1 MLFLQMPYIPTRSG
15 QSVFIQDP
23 QEAQQRYQ
31 QEWGQ
36 GGSTPQTGQAT
47 PKASASPK
55 PQAKPQA
62 APKQP
67 KRGFDLGRFIQ
78 QQAGGAL
85 QRAATAGATSFLAGP
100 LAPFVSMAQQARNL
114 GQTKIPGTKTTVG
127 GEATRIAADIPRQI
141 VNAPIA
147 AAQQLGAVTQG
158 IDLGSALAGGGTPS
172 VETDPALVQQRQKNA
187 EAAIEALQKT
197 GRDPQGFNY
206 GIKPS
211 TPIVGPLFSEDSE
224 FVKKNIKP
232 KTALGQL
239 TSSIGAALLFDVGVN
254 KLTKAPSLAGKTI
267 ETAEKLSDIWKNK
280 DLAAGAKV
288 MASYLIKDV
297 LPNSIQDAMFFMP
310 QPPAA
315 MAKQLDDIQKLQTPE
330 ERIRAAEVLRST
342 TPDQFNYALESLK
355 NAGIGVGATVGLRGT
370 FYLANRFLSKATSGV
385 PANQAMEEATQEALP
400 LIRQEVEGEGI
411 KRASETIE
419 DRLGTVTSDL
429 YKKIDE
435 NVAKIAFGA
444 RAGAESF
451 LKKQQE
457 LIPDMQRLTQAV
469 NDIPDVGMQ
478 RVEVDNQIQALQTQL
493 GIKTPE
499 QVTKKRADL
508 EARVASYEEAIAAN
522 PDWINK
528 STGVGKK
535 ASKNATKL
543 RMASEALDRLD
554 SLDALQLQRQ
564 EFENLTLE
572 KTARVSQLES
582 TVAEGATA
590 SIAFRNSLNDARI
603 LVDALNKLDAERIG
617 YLEARNSLL
626 FKENRLDEMD
636 TDYSIKDAFGQAY
649 GELKDLLNAAEAAV
663 ASENLNPTFVRNFVN
678 QVEEIQNKVIDN
690 GGLAPVMPEMPQGIE
705 LPQVDAE
712 PSLVGPRA
720 TVPIVNE
727 VPVTKTDEG
736 EIVIDTDTLG
746 ERQALRETRPG
757 DDVVDSPE
765 EAIKE
770 VKRDFGI
777 DQDPSETFE
786 TLDDFTT
793 GYNNA
798 LKEQKRLIEKTG
810 DEEIAEKAFQIF
822 NTNATKYTSSFENA
836 ASVKALFDTFDRQQI
851 LPQQYSLA
859 IRKLSEFLG
868 GDSRLNQLAT
878 FAQAEKFGKDIQEN
892 LNLIMTPTS
901 ALDSNAFAAFQSARN
916 LRKIMSGEEIE
927 GLDRITALE
936 SFQNN
941 FGVFLA
947 NSRALNEMMYGVGNA
962 LRLFSIRNR
971 LQFGDAKTL
980 FSRFNQEL
988 ASFGGTEAFIN
999 QLADKTKAAREEFE
1013 EHYGSL
1019 FEKIRKGEELD
1030 ENEMAGIENLVER
1043 IYEAQGDVTKMKDL
1057 EVTADAVLA
1066 RIQINSPLSNPA
1078 TVFSIPLQG
1087 VPETALELTGQAVS
1101 GTITGKMAQ
1110 FAGKTEFAKESLD
1123 EARIAADTLLQTR
1136 FVIGEALEATY
1147 NRFVFGKAITD
1158 PDQAADAAYEIRRSG
1173 GLRREE
1179 AIAEDLAQTRI
1190 KSPFFNYVLERS
1202 EGDDKLFDT
1211 INKARV
1217 LTKVFHDYFMPAEA
1231 WAKRSKFGQALGL
1244 PTTAMRGMGLGKK
1257 SYYPGGENVNLSLFS
1272 QLSAT
1277 ADEFSTA
1284 LFANAH
1290 VRALVNKQ
1298 VDDQIAAGLIN
1309 REDRAEEIAN
1319 RLKKDMSDMYQP
1331 VKVGFDQKTIG
1342 YSVLDNQILQLTR
1355 AVNLTEELTGPL
1367 ADVADSVNT
1376 LRNAKHP
1383 VVRVFGR
1390 DIYPFLTAPINGIK
1404 RAAMIGYGGEIV
1416 QAGTDTLRLA
1426 AQAGVKNL
1434 PDEVVKLLPAKVRQN
1449 IIDFESKYLHTD
1461 PKIRLRAQG
1470 ALALATGIQVLAWF
1484 LVRDGNQDITGGLE
1498 NTYRETEGARDPYT
1512 WKIGGMMLPYRYIP
1526 VIGNTLAFHAS
1537 IRDLQEFA
1545 PGRDT
1550 SGAFALAVA
1559 AFANTIME
1567 TPSIAGFDRVIKAL
1581 TSAGTGDVG
1590 RMQKL
1595 IADSVAKVGDPYLN
1609 LRKVMMQG
1617 FDPRKPA
1624 APVTRFAG
1632 KGFYATGKLG
1642 EKGLTMAD
1650 IGNSLLDSAFGSF
1663 GIATEY
1669 SPVGLIADAMV
1680 SVIRKEPE
1688 FRTASRKALWYGKPG
1703 DTVNANHAG
1712 KWYPLQA
1719 ILGRY
1724 WLFPDKLETDPVA
1737 KEMVYNLIPP
1747 PRKTLYSSDGVGI
1760 NEAVLNDFNHFLNE
1774 EFEFY
1779 DDTFKKEYKG
1789 AHAYLKDLVT
1799 NKAYTQYPGVDS
1811 PFRIGALGLVEDPN
1825 WNREDNM
1832 RRVILKNETDRLISI
1847 AKEQFLMG
1855 NIPGQRYKAPPEMKQ
1870 MILNNR
1876 STGGTK

>member
-1 MLFLQMPYIPTRSG
+1 M
-15 QSVFIQDP
+15 
-23 QEAQQRYQ
+23 
-31 QEWGQ
+31 
-36 GGSTPQTGQAT
+36 GQAT
-47 PKASASPK
+47 PKVGASPK

-62 APKQP
+62 APKPP
-67 KRGFDLGRFIQ
+67 KRGFDLGKFIQ

-100 LAPFVSMAQQARNL
+100 LAPLIQPYMAVKGLAKQR
-114 GQTKIPGTKTTVG
+114 IPGTKQTVG
-127 GEATRIAADIPRQI
+127 EEATRIAADIPRQI
-141 VNAPIA
+141 VNAPVA

-197 GRDPQGFNY
+197 GRDPQGFSY

-280 DLAAGAKV
+280 DLANGAKV

-297 LPNSIQDAMFFMP
+297 LPESVQDAMFFMP

-315 MAKQLDDIQKLQTPE
+315 MQKQLDDIQKLQTPE
-330 ERIRAAEVLRST
+330 ERIRAAEVLRAT
-342 TPDQFNYALESLK
+342 TPDQFNYALEQLK
-355 NAGIGVGATVGLRGT
+355 NVGIGVGATTGLRGT
-370 FYLANRFLSKATSGV
+370 FYLANRFLNKATSGI
-385 PANQAMEEATQEALP
+385 PAAQAMEEATQEALP
-400 LIRQEVEGEGI
+400 VIRQEVEAEGV
-411 KRASETIE
+411 KKASETIE
-419 DRLGTVTSDL
+419 DRLGTVTSEL

-435 NVAKIAFGA
+435 NVAQIAFGA

-451 LKKQQE
+451 LKRQQE
-457 LIPDMQRLTQAV
+457 LIPEMQRLSNAV
-469 NDIPDVGMQ
+469 DQIPDVTPQ
-478 RVEVDNQIQALQTQL
+478 RADVDTQIQALQTQL

-499 QVTKKRADL
+499 QAAKKRADL
-508 EARVASYEEAIAAN
+508 EARVASYEAAIAADPN
-522 PDWINK
+522 WINK
-528 STGVGKK
+528 STGKGKK

-554 SLDALQLQRQ
+554 TLDVLQLQRQ
-564 EFENLTLE
+564 EIENTVLE
-572 KTARVSQLES
+572 KTARISQLEA
-582 TVAEGATA
+582 TLAEGMTA
-590 SIAFRNSLNDARI
+590 STAFRNSLNDARI
-603 LVDALNKLDAERIG
+603 LVNTLDELDAERIG

-626 FKENRLDEMD
+626 FQENRLDEID

-663 ASENLNPTFVRNFVN
+663 ATNNLNPEFINSFITRVDD
-678 QVEEIQNKVIDN
+678 IHNKVIDN
-690 GGLAPVMPEMPQGIE
+690 GGLAPVIPEVPEGID
-705 LPQVDAE
+705 LAAIQPAT
-712 PSLVGPRA
+712 PPLTRA
-720 TVPIVNE
+720 RSEFPVVNE
-727 VPVTKTDEG
+727 VPVTKTDDG
-736 EIVIDTDTLG
+736 EIVVDVDTIG
-746 ERQALRETRPG
+746 ERQALRESRPG
-757 DDVVDSPE
+757 DDIVDSPE

-786 TLDDFTT
+786 SLEEFTT
-793 GYNNA
+793 GYTNA
-798 LKEQKRLIEKTG
+798 LKEQKRLFEKTG
-810 DEEIAEKAFQIF
+810 DEAIADKAFDIF

-836 ASVKALFDTFDRQQI
+836 SAVRSIFDSFNRQQI

-859 IRKLSEFLG
+859 IKKLAEFLG

-878 FAQAEKFGKDIQEN
+878 FAQAEKFGKDVQKN
-892 LNLIMTPTS
+892 LNLIMVTTS
-901 ALDSNAFAAFQSARN
+901 MLDTNASAAFKSSRN

-962 LRLFSIRNR
+962 LRQFSILNR
-971 LQFGDAKTL
+971 LQFGDTKTL
-980 FSRFNQEL
+980 FGRFNQEL
-988 ASFGGTEAFIN
+988 ASFGSGEDFAR

-1013 EHYGSL
+1013 EHYGPL
-1019 FEKIRKGEELD
+1019 LEKIRKGEELD
-1030 ENEMAGIENLVER
+1030 ENEMAGVENLVER
-1043 IYEAQGDVTKMKDL
+1043 IYEAQGDVTKMKEL

-1101 GTITGKMAQ
+1101 GTITGAMAK
-1110 FAGKTEFAKESLD
+1110 FVGKTEFAKESLD

-1257 SYYPGGENVNLSLFS
+1257 SYYPGGENVNLGLFS

-1290 VRALVNKQ
+1290 VRALVNKE

-1309 REDRAEEIAN
+1309 REDRAEEIAK
-1319 RLKKDMSDMYQP
+1319 RLNKEMSEMYQP
-1331 VKVGFDQKTIG
+1331 VKVGFDQQTIG
-1342 YSVLDNQILQLTR
+1342 YSILDNQILNLTR

-1367 ADVADSVNT
+1367 ADVADSVNAM
-1376 LRNAKHP
+1376 RNGKHAIT
-1383 VVRVFGR
+1383 RAFGR
-1390 DIYPFLTAPINGIK
+1390 DVFPFLTSPLNGIK
-1404 RAAMIGYGGEIV
+1404 RAAMISYGGEMV
-1416 QAGTDTLRLA
+1416 QAGVDTVRLA

-1434 PDEVVKLLPAKVRQN
+1434 PDEVAKLLPAKVRQD
-1449 IIDFESKYLHTD
+1449 IIDFESKYMHTD
-1461 PKIRLRAQG
+1461 PKIRVRAQG
-1470 ALALATGIQVLAWF
+1470 ALALSAGINALAFF

-1498 NTYRETEGARDPYT
+1498 NTYRETEGVRDLYT
-1512 WKIGGMMLPYRYIP
+1512 WKIGGIMLPYRYLP

-1550 SGAFALAVA
+1550 SGAFALAA
-1559 AFANTIME
+1559 AALANTILE
-1567 TPSIAGFDRVIKAL
+1567 TPAITGFDRIIKAL
-1581 TSAGTGDVG
+1581 TSAGTGDVS

-1609 LRKVMMQG
+1609 LRKVIMQG
-1617 FDPRKPA
+1617 YDPRKPA

-1669 SPVGLIADAMV
+1669 SPVGLIADALV
-1680 SVIRKEPE
+1680 SVIRKEPD
-1688 FRTASRKALWYGKPG
+1688 FRTASRKALWYGKAG
-1703 DTVNANHAG
+1703 ATVNANHAG

-1724 WLFPDKLETDPVA
+1724 WLFPDKLEEDPVA
-1737 KEMVYNLIPP
+1737 KEMVYNLISP

-1779 DDTFKKEYKG
+1779 DDTLKKEYKG
-1789 AHAYLKDLVT
+1789 VYGYLKDLVT
-1799 NKAYTQYPGVDS
+1799 SKAYTQYPGVDS
-1811 PFRIGALGLVEDPN
+1811 PFRMGPMGLVQDPN

-1855 NIPGQRYKAPPEMKQ
+1855 NLPGQRYKAPPEMKQ
-1870 MILNNR
+1870 MIFNNR
-1876 STGGTK
+1876 LTGGSK

>member
-1 MLFLQMPYIPTRSG
+1 M
-15 QSVFIQDP
+15 
-23 QEAQQRYQ
+23 
-31 QEWGQ
+31 
-36 GGSTPQTGQAT
+36 
-47 PKASASPK
+47 
-55 PQAKPQA
+55 
-62 APKQP
+62 
-67 KRGFDLGRFIQ
+67 
-78 QQAGGAL
+78 
-85 QRAATAGATSFLAGP
+85 
-100 LAPFVSMAQQARNL
+100 
-114 GQTKIPGTKTTVG
+114 
-127 GEATRIAADIPRQI
+127 
-141 VNAPIA
+141 
-147 AAQQLGAVTQG
+147 
-158 IDLGSALAGGGTPS
+158 
-172 VETDPALVQQRQKNA
+172 
-187 EAAIEALQKT
+187 
-197 GRDPQGFNY
+197 
-206 GIKPS
+206 
-211 TPIVGPLFSEDSE
+211 
-224 FVKKNIKP
+224 
-232 KTALGQL
+232 
-239 TSSIGAALLFDVGVN
+239 
-254 KLTKAPSLAGKTI
+254 
-267 ETAEKLSDIWKNK
+267 
-280 DLAAGAKV
+280 
-288 MASYLIKDV
+288 
-297 LPNSIQDAMFFMP
+297 
-310 QPPAA
+310 
-315 MAKQLDDIQKLQTPE
+315 
-330 ERIRAAEVLRST
+330 
-342 TPDQFNYALESLK
+342 
-355 NAGIGVGATVGLRGT
+355 
-370 FYLANRFLSKATSGV
+370 
-385 PANQAMEEATQEALP
+385 
-400 LIRQEVEGEGI
+400 
-411 KRASETIE
+411 
-419 DRLGTVTSDL
+419 
-429 YKKIDE
+429 
-435 NVAKIAFGA
+435 
-444 RAGAESF
+444 
-451 LKKQQE
+451 
-457 LIPDMQRLTQAV
+457 
-469 NDIPDVGMQ
+469 
-478 RVEVDNQIQALQTQL
+478 
-493 GIKTPE
+493 
-499 QVTKKRADL
+499 
-508 EARVASYEEAIAAN
+508 
-522 PDWINK
+522 
-528 STGVGKK
+528 
-535 ASKNATKL
+535 
-543 RMASEALDRLD
+543 
-554 SLDALQLQRQ
+554 
-564 EFENLTLE
+564 
-572 KTARVSQLES
+572 
-582 TVAEGATA
+582 
-590 SIAFRNSLNDARI
+590 
-603 LVDALNKLDAERIG
+603 
-617 YLEARNSLL
+617 
-626 FKENRLDEMD
+626 
-636 TDYSIKDAFGQAY
+636 
-649 GELKDLLNAAEAAV
+649 
-663 ASENLNPTFVRNFVN
+663 
-678 QVEEIQNKVIDN
+678 
-690 GGLAPVMPEMPQGIE
+690 
-705 LPQVDAE
+705 
-712 PSLVGPRA
+712 
-720 TVPIVNE
+720 
-727 VPVTKTDEG
+727 
-736 EIVIDTDTLG
+736 
-746 ERQALRETRPG
+746 
-757 DDVVDSPE
+757 
-765 EAIKE
+765 
-770 VKRDFGI
+770 
-777 DQDPSETFE
+777 
-786 TLDDFTT
+786 
-793 GYNNA
+793 
-798 LKEQKRLIEKTG
+798 
-810 DEEIAEKAFQIF
+810 
-822 NTNATKYTSSFENA
+822 
-836 ASVKALFDTFDRQQI
+836 FDTFDRQQI

-980 FSRFNQEL
+980 FGRFNQEL

-1019 FEKIRKGEELD
+1019 LEKIRKGEELD

-1110 FAGKTEFAKESLD
+1110 FVGKTEFAKESLD

-1147 NRFVFGKAITD
+1147 NRFVFGKSITD

-1257 SYYPGGENVNLSLFS
+1257 SYYPGGENVNLGLFS

-1284 LFANAH
+1284 LYANAH
-1290 VRALVNKQ
+1290 VRALVNKE
-1298 VDDQIAAGLIN
+1298 VDDQIAAGLISQ
-1309 REDRAEEIAN
+1309 EDRAEEIAN
-1319 RLKKDMSDMYQP
+1319 RLNKEMSEMYQP

-1342 YSVLDNQILQLTR
+1342 YSILDNQILNLTR

-1367 ADVADSVNT
+1367 ADVADSVNAM
-1376 LRNAKHP
+1376 RNGKHAIT
-1383 VVRVFGR
+1383 RAFGR
-1390 DIYPFLTAPINGIK
+1390 DVFPFLTSPLNGIK
-1404 RAAMIGYGGEIV
+1404 RAAMIAYGGEVV
-1416 QAGTDTLRLA
+1416 QAGLETGALA
-1426 AQAGVKNL
+1426 VQAGVKNL
-1434 PDEVVKLLPAKVRQN
+1434 PDEIAKLLPAKVRQD
-1449 IIDFESKYLHTD
+1449 IIDFESKYMHTD
-1461 PKIRLRAQG
+1461 PKIRVRAQG
-1470 ALALATGIQVLAWF
+1470 ALALSIGINTLAWF
-1484 LVRDGNQDITGGLE
+1484 LLRDGNQDITGGLE
-1498 NTYRETEGARDPYT
+1498 STYRETEGARDPYT
-1512 WKIGGMMLPYRYIP
+1512 WKIGDMMLPYRYIP

-1550 SGAFALAVA
+1550 SGAFALAGA
-1559 AFANTIME
+1559 SLANTILE
-1567 TPSIAGFDRVIKAL
+1567 TPAIAGFDRIIKAL
-1581 TSAGTGDVG
+1581 TSAGTGDVS

-1680 SVIRKEPE
+1680 SVIRKEPD

-1876 STGGTK
+1876 LTGGPK

>member
-1 MLFLQMPYIPTRSG
+1 M
-15 QSVFIQDP
+15 
-23 QEAQQRYQ
+23 
-31 QEWGQ
+31 
-36 GGSTPQTGQAT
+36 GQAT
-47 PKASASPK
+47 PKVGASPK

-100 LAPFVSMAQQARNL
+100 LAPFVSMAQQARNI
-114 GQTKIPGTKTTVG
+114 GQTKIPGTKATVG

-280 DLAAGAKV
+280 DLANGAKV

-297 LPNSIQDAMFFMP
+297 LPNSLQDAMFFMP

-315 MAKQLDDIQKLQTPE
+315 MQKQLDDIQKLQTPE
-330 ERIRAAEVLRST
+330 ERIRAAEVLRAT
-342 TPDQFNYALESLK
+342 TPDQFNYALEGLK
-355 NAGIGVGATVGLRGT
+355 NAGIGVAATAGLRGT
-370 FYLANRFLSKATSGV
+370 FYLANRFLNKATSNI
-385 PANQAMEEATQEALP
+385 PAAQAMEEATQEALP
-400 LIRQEVEGEGI
+400 LIRQEVEAEGI
-411 KRASETIE
+411 KKASETIE
-419 DRLGTVTSDL
+419 DRLGTVTSEL

-435 NVAKIAFGA
+435 NVAKVAFGA

-451 LKKQQE
+451 LKRQQE
-457 LIPDMQRLTQAV
+457 LIPEMQQLTQAV
-469 NDIPDVGMQ
+469 NDIPDVGVQ
-478 RVEVDNQIQALQTQL
+478 RAEVDNQIQALQTQL

-499 QVTKKRADL
+499 QAAKKRADL
-508 EARVASYEEAIAAN
+508 EARVAAYEESIAADPN
-522 PDWINK
+522 WINK
-528 STGVGKK
+528 STGKGKK

-564 EFENLTLE
+564 EFENLVLE
-572 KTARVSQLES
+572 KTARISQLES
-582 TVAEGATA
+582 TVAEGQTA
-590 SIAFRNSLNDARI
+590 SIAFKNSLNDARI
-603 LVDALNKLDAERIG
+603 LINALDELDAERIG
-617 YLEARNSLL
+617 YLEARNNLL
-626 FKENRLDEMD
+626 FQENRLDEMD

-663 ASENLNPTFVRNFVN
+663 ASDNLNPTFVRNFVN

-705 LPQVDAE
+705 LPEVATE
-712 PSLVGPRA
+712 ASMVGPRTA
-720 TVPIVNE
+720 IPVVNE
-727 VPVTKTDEG
+727 VPVTKTDDG
-736 EIVIDTDTLG
+736 EIVVDVDTIG
-746 ERQALRETRPG
+746 ERQALRESRPG
-757 DDVVDSPE
+757 DDIVDSPE

-777 DQDPSETFE
+777 DQDPTETIE

-793 GYNNA
+793 GYERA
-798 LKEQKRLIEKTG
+798 LKEQKRLIDKTG
-810 DEEIAEKAFQIF
+810 DEDIADKAFEIF

-836 ASVKALFDTFDRQQI
+836 AAVKALFDTFDRQQI

-859 IRKLSEFLG
+859 IRKLAEFLG

-878 FAQAEKFGKDIQEN
+878 FAQAEKFGKDVQKN
-892 LNLIMTPTS
+892 LNLIMVTTS
-901 ALDSNAFAAFQSARN
+901 MLDTNASAAFKASRN

-941 FGVFLA
+941 FGTFLA
-947 NSRALNEMMYGVGNA
+947 NSKALNEMMYGVGNA
-962 LRLFSIRNR
+962 LRQFSVLNR
-971 LQFGDAKTL
+971 LQFGDTKTL
-980 FSRFNQEL
+980 FGRFNQEL
-988 ASFGGTEAFIN
+988 ASFGSGEDFAR

-1013 EHYGSL
+1013 QHYGSL
-1019 FEKIRKGEELD
+1019 LEKIRKGEELD
-1030 ENEMAGIENLVER
+1030 ENEMAGVENLVER
-1043 IYEAQGDVTKMKDL
+1043 IYEAQGDVTKMKEL

-1110 FAGKTEFAKESLD
+1110 FVGKTEFAKESLD

-1257 SYYPGGENVNLSLFS
+1257 SYYPGGENVNLGLFS

-1290 VRALVNKQ
+1290 VRALVNKE

-1309 REDRAEEIAN
+1309 REDRAEEIAK
-1319 RLKKDMSDMYQP
+1319 RLNKEMSEMYQP

-1342 YSVLDNQILQLTR
+1342 YSVLDNQILNLTR
-1355 AVNLTEELTGPL
+1355 AVNLTEELTGVA
-1367 ADVADSVNT
+1367 ADIGDSVNA

-1383 VVRVFGR
+1383 IVRVFGR
-1390 DIYPFLTAPINGIK
+1390 DIYPYLTAPINGIK
-1404 RAAMIGYGGEIV
+1404 RAAMIAYGGEVV
-1416 QAGTDTLRLA
+1416 QAGVDTVRLA

-1434 PDEVVKLLPAKVRQN
+1434 PDEVAKLLPAKVRQD
-1449 IIDFESKYLHTD
+1449 IIDFESKYMHTD
-1461 PKIRLRAQG
+1461 PKIRVRAQG
-1470 ALALATGIQVLAWF
+1470 ALALSAGINALAFF
-1484 LVRDGNQDITGGLE
+1484 LMRDGNQDITGGLE

-1537 IRDLQEFA
+1537 IRDLQEFT

-1550 SGAFALAVA
+1550 SGAFALAIA

-1669 SPVGLIADAMV
+1669 SPVGLIADALV

-1703 DTVNANHAG
+1703 ATVNANHAG

-1789 AHAYLKDLVT
+1789 AYGYLKDLVT
-1799 NKAYTQYPGVDS
+1799 SKAYTQYPGVDS
-1811 PFRIGALGLVEDPN
+1811 PFRMGPMGLVQDPN

-1855 NIPGQRYKAPPEMKQ
+1855 NLPGQRYKAPPEMKQ

-1876 STGGTK
+1876 LTGGPQ